1 MNRFYFGR
9 YIQQETPSLIHTI
22 NPLIKLIAT
31 ALAAGAVFYFG
42 KNIISFTLLTLLLII
57 LVILSGRLFIP
68 LLYSIKSFKILYI
81 FIFTTLLFFGEQG
94 NFSIYFTKDALINAL
109 LGVYQFVLLVG
120 FSSILS
126 LTSSPSEIAK
136 SLYVFI
142 KPLKIFKINVE
153 NIGLS
158 MLIAIR
164 FMPLLFEESSKIITA
179 QKLRGV
185 WITDVTFK
193 EKLKFIFNLDSFIVP
208 LFVRVFHYAE
218 QLSITALY
226 RQNIGA
232 VLTLNKIN
240 MKDISFL
247 FIFAAAIW
255 GIYAG
260 TIIL

>member
-9 YIQQETPSLIHTI
+9 YIQQENPSLVHTI
-22 NPLIKLIAT
+22 NPLIKLIIT

-42 KNIISFTLLTLLLII
+42 KDVISFICLTVLLII
-57 LVILSGRLFIP
+57 LTILSGSIFKPLF
-68 LLYSIKSFKILYI
+68 YSIKSFKVLYI
-81 FIFTTLLFFGEQG
+81 FIFVTVLFFGEHG
-94 NFSIYFTKDALINAL
+94 NFSIHFTKDALINAL
-109 LGVYQFVLLVG
+109 LGTYQFILLVG
-120 FSSILS
+120 FSSLLS

-193 EKLKFIFNLDSFIVP
+193 EKLKFVFNLDSFIVP

-226 RQNIGA
+226 RQNIGD

-240 MKDISFL
+240 IKDISFL
-247 FIFAAAIW
+247 LIFAAAIW

>member
-9 YIQQETPSLIHTI
+9 YIQQENPSLVHTI
-22 NPLIKLIAT
+22 NPLIKLIIT

-42 KNIISFTLLTLLLII
+42 KNIISFILLTILLII
-57 LVILSGRLFIP
+57 LIILSGRIFKPLF
-68 LLYSIKSFKILYI
+68 YSVKSFKVLYI
-81 FIFTTLLFFGEQG
+81 FIFVTVLFFGENG

-109 LGVYQFVLLVG
+109 LGMYHFILLVG
-120 FSSILS
+120 FSSLLS

-185 WITDVTFK
+185 WINDVSFK
-193 EKLKFIFNLDSFIVP
+193 EKIKFIFRLDSFIIP

-226 RQNIGA
+226 RQNIGG
-232 VLTLNKIN
+232 VLALNKIN
-240 MKDISFL
+240 IKDILFL
-247 FIFAAAIW
+247 TCFIISLW

-260 TIIL
+260 INIL

>member
-42 KNIISFTLLTLLLII
+42 KNIISFALLTLLLII

-68 LLYSIKSFKILYI
+68 LLYSIKSFKILY
-81 FIFTTLLFFGEQG
+81 QG

-109 LGVYQFVLLVG
+109 LGVYQFILLVG

-142 KPLKIFKINVE
+142 KPLKIFTINVE

-226 RQNIGA
+226 RQNIGD

>member
-1 MNRFYFGR
+1 MNLKMSVCFVCN
-9 YIQQETPSLIHTI
+9 I
-22 NPLIKLIAT
+22 LIAED
-31 ALAAGAVFYFG
+31 
-42 KNIISFTLLTLLLII
+42 LTLNGKSTYF
-57 LVILSGRLFIP
+57 LSVV
-68 LLYSIKSFKILYI
+68 K
-81 FIFTTLLFFGEQG
+81 
-94 NFSIYFTKDALINAL
+94 
-109 LGVYQFVLLVG
+109 
-120 FSSILS
+120 
-126 LTSSPSEIAK
+126 
-136 SLYVFI
+136 
-142 KPLKIFKINVE
+142 
-153 NIGLS
+153 
-158 MLIAIR
+158 
-164 FMPLLFEESSKIITA
+164 SSKIITA

-226 RQNIGA
+226 RQNIGD